1 MLILSAALAQLSEN
15 TWCTGA
21 TQRNT
26 WLLRRI
32 RFLRRWL
39 VDVNHI
45 RFTQHH
51 VTDSFSATVDNED
64 EDENY
69 DESIGTLKRPGEDK
83 PKAKVGKVHRS
94 RAAAATIPSPEEVF
108 IVGDAETSKPLTS
121 TPCAICGRS
130 FGNTHALRDHQRS
143 DHNKK

>member
-1 MLILSAALAQLSEN
+1 MLILSAALAQLSED

-51 VTDSFSATVDNED
+51 VNDSFSATVDNEN
-64 EDENY
+64 EDENFLPKSSLSLTTKVAIAIL
-69 DESIGTLKRPGEDK
+69 DASASPMLLNSFRICWSHPDGMWERCVGCGCCHGEVQ
-83 PKAKVGKVHRS
+83 AVRS
-94 RAAAATIPSPEEVF
+94 LF
-108 IVGDAETSKPLTS
+108 Y
-121 TPCAICGRS
+121 
-130 FGNTHALRDHQRS
+130 
-143 DHNKK
+143 